1 MLAGMKF
8 GGAELVGLIVAVSFA
23 AGLNVYATV
32 ATLGLLAHA
41 GVLDLPSGLRLLS
54 SWWVIGAS
62 GALFAVEFFADKIP
76 AFDLFWNALHTFV
89 RVPAAALI
97 AYGATSQLSPE
108 RQLLAALAG
117 GAIALAAHG
126 GKTAA
131 RVAVTPSPEPASNIA
146 LSFGEDVLAIF
157 LTWFA
162 TQHPMIAA
170 AIVAVFLLV
179 IAVVIRWVIR
189 AMKGLFRGAEDEL
202 TASSKKLNA
211 V

>member
-1 MLAGMKF
+1 MKF

-97 AYGATSQLSPE
+97 AFGATSQLSPE

-202 TASSKKLNA
+202 TASSKKLSA